1 MVWVG
6 QPPDIEPS
14 THTHSCALQLPLRA
28 KRETE
33 RAMGVG
39 RWGIAGVGRHTREKR
54 AAREWSTMPNRDR
67 ERERERRR
75 NSRAL
80 SAMAGE
86 REHNIGTMQTDSRN
100 TLKTIQRYN
109 ISVFQV
115 FIEDE

>member
-67 ERERERRR
+67 ERERDGEIAGHCLPW
-75 NSRAL
+75 RAK
-80 SAMAGE
+80 E
-86 REHNIGTMQTDSRN
+86 N
-100 TLKTIQRYN
+100 TTLAPCRPILG
-109 ISVFQV
+109 IP
-115 FIEDE
+115 